1 MICLRTLLRI
11 YEKNPTQ
18 KSFKIKSFLAAQ
30 NYPHDQTNVLLGH
43 NSIIKDWN
51 LVKISAS

>member
-1 MICLRTLLRI
+1 MICLRNLLRI
-11 YEKNPTQ
+11 YEKNPIQ

-30 NYPHDQTNVLLGH
+30 SCLHDKINVFLGH
-43 NSIIKDWN
+43 NNITKDWI